1 MKLRPVE
8 ILLLICVVSGLGG
21 CANQQP
27 IRDFETG
34 KKMLSEGKLEQGLTQ
49 IEQAAKADPEN
60 VEYRQYLF
68 KQREQVLNQLLMK
81 AETDRTNE
89 AFDDA
94 VDDYKRV
101 QTFDPN
107 NARANDGLALVQAD
121 KGRKQQ
127 LADALALFNKG
138 NVQGAMDKLRP
149 VLAENPKLHEALVL
163 RKRIEE
169 KNAENHSVSALPAIQ
184 SAFQKTISLE
194 FKDAGLKSVFDVI
207 SRVSGLNF
215 VFDKDIK
222 PDLKA
227 NIFVKNTT
235 IENAIRLLLITN
247 QLAQEVL
254 NENTII
260 IYPDTPAKN
269 GTYQQQMVKSFYLAN
284 ADVKKTL
291 DMVKTILKAKDVFI
305 DERKNLLVLRDTPEV
320 IRLAEKLI
328 ATQDLPDAEVELEV
342 EILEIN
348 TSRLQNLGLQFPQ
361 QVSAGLGTSATT
373 TGAFTLNQWKNRDGN
388 FLNFKVTD
396 PAMALNLKK
405 IDTDTTLL
413 ANPRIRVKD
422 REKANIH
429 IGQRLPVLTT
439 VSTAGVGSAESVS
452 YIEVGLKLDVEP
464 SIRLDDEVDMKVKL
478 EVSSVNQTIT
488 LASGTQVYQLGTRN
502 ADTVLRLKDGETQ
515 VLAGLIQNDA
525 TSTVNKVPGFG
536 DVPLIGRLFSN
547 DSNNKQKT
555 DLVLLITPHV
565 IRNMT
570 RPDELSSQFASGT
583 ESAIGSAPKTTP
595 LVVSV
600 QVDVM
605 SAAPAK
611 FADSTPHVSL
621 PAPALP
627 ASSVN
632 APATMSATVDAA
644 VAEPKADKPVD
655 QNDGR

>member
-1 MKLRPVE
+1 M
-8 ILLLICVVSGLGG
+8 LLLLWVAVGLGG
-21 CANQQP
+21 CANQP
-27 IRDFETG
+27 VRDFESG
-34 KKMLSEGKLEQGLTQ
+34 KKMLDEGKFEQGMAQ
-49 IEQAAKADPEN
+49 IEQAAKADPYN

-68 KQREQVLNQLLMK
+68 KQREQVVNQLLVK
-81 AETDRTNE
+81 AESERAKE

-94 VDDYKRV
+94 VSDYRRAL
-101 QTFDPN
+101 TIDPN
-107 NARANDGLALVQAD
+107 NPRASGGLELVQAD

-127 LADALALFNKG
+127 LAEASALFNKG
-138 NVQGAMDKLRP
+138 SMEGALEKLRP
-149 VLAENPKLHEALVL
+149 VLAENPKLHEALL
-163 RKRIEE
+163 LQKKIEE
-169 KNAENHSVSALPAIQ
+169 KNAENHSASASPVIQ
-184 SAFQKTISLE
+184 SALRKTISLE

-222 PDLKA
+222 PELKA

-247 QLAQEVL
+247 QLAQEAL

-260 IYPDTPAKN
+260 IYPDTAAKN
-269 GTYQQQMVKSFYLAN
+269 GTYQQQVVKSFYLAN

-291 DMVKTILKAKDVFI
+291 DMIKTILKTKDVFI

-361 QVSAGLGTSATT
+361 QVSAGVGTA
-373 TGAFTLNQWKNRDGN
+373 GAFTLNQWNNRSDSFVN
-388 FLNFKVTD
+388 LKVTD
-396 PAMALNLKK
+396 PALALNLKK

-429 IGQRLPVLTT
+429 IGQRLPVMTT
-439 VSTAGVGSAESVS
+439 VSTAGVGSAETVS
-452 YIEVGLKLDVEP
+452 YIDVGLKLDVEP

-488 LASGTQVYQLGTRN
+488 LTSGTQVYQLGTRN

-525 TSTVNKVPGFG
+525 SSTVNKVPGLG
-536 DVPLIGRLFSN
+536 DVPLFGRLFSN
-547 DSNNKQKT
+547 DNNNKQKT

-570 RPDELSSQFASGT
+570 RPDELSNQFASGT
-583 ESAIGSAPKTTP
+583 DSAIGSAPKATSP
-595 LVVSV
+595 VVSV
-600 QVDVM
+600 QVDVV
-605 SAAPAK
+605 PAVPVK
-611 FADSTPHVSL
+611 PVDSTPPVSS
-621 PAPALP
+621 P
-627 ASSVN
+627 V
-632 APATMSATVDAA
+632 PATPVSSANATATPVTT
-644 VAEPKADKPVD
+644 VAEPKSNQTVD
-655 QNDGR
+655 PNLAQ

>member
-1 MKLRPVE
+1 MKLRPVG
-8 ILLLICVVSGLGG
+8 ILLLLWVVSGLGG

-27 IRDFETG
+27 IRDFESG
-34 KKMLSEGKLEQGLTQ
+34 KKMLSEGRLEQGMAQ

-68 KQREQVLNQLLMK
+68 KQREQVVNQLLLK
-81 AETDRTNE
+81 AETERTNE

-94 VDDYKRV
+94 VADYKRV
-101 QTFDPN
+101 QTIDPN
-107 NARANDGLALVQAD
+107 NQRANDGLAQVQGD

-127 LADALALFNKG
+127 LAEALALFDKG
-138 NVQGAMDKLRP
+138 NVEGAMAKLRP
-149 VLAENPKLHEALVL
+149 VLAENPKLREALAL
-163 RKRIEE
+163 QKRIEE
-169 KNAENHSVSALPAIQ
+169 KNAENHSVSASPAIQ
-184 SAFQKTISLE
+184 SALKKTISLE
-194 FKDAGLKSVFDVI
+194 FRDAGLKSVFDVI

-235 IENAIRLLLITN
+235 IENAIRLLLVTN

-254 NENTII
+254 SENTII
-260 IYPDTPAKN
+260 IYPDTAAKN
-269 GTYQQQMVKSFYLAN
+269 GTYQQQVVKSFYLAN

-291 DMVKTILKAKDVFI
+291 DMVKTILKTKDVFI

-348 TSRLQNLGLQFPQ
+348 TSRLQNLGLQLPQ
-361 QVSAGLGTSATT
+361 QISAGVGTA
-373 TGAFTLNQWKNRDGN
+373 GAFTLNQWRNRDN
-388 FLNFKVTD
+388 SFVNLKVTD
-396 PAMALNLKK
+396 PAVALNLKK

-488 LASGTQVYQLGTRN
+488 LTSGTQVYQLGTRN

-547 DSNNKQKT
+547 DNNNKQKT

-570 RPDELSSQFASGT
+570 RPDELSNQFASGT
-583 ESAIGSAPKTTP
+583 DSAIGSAPRTTP
-595 LVVSV
+595 PAVSV
-600 QVDVM
+600 QVDVVPV
-605 SAAPAK
+605 APAK
-611 FADSTPHVSL
+611 SADSTP
-621 PAPALP
+621 PASSSVPAMP

-632 APATMSATVDAA
+632 AAATLEAT
-644 VAEPKADKPVD
+644 VAEPKTDKPVD
-655 QNDGR
+655 PNDGR

>member
-1 MKLRPVE
+1 MVA
-8 ILLLICVVSGLGG
+8 GLGG

-34 KKMLSEGKLEQGLTQ
+34 KKMLSEGKPEQGMAQ
-49 IEQAAKADPEN
+49 IEQAAKADPGN

-68 KQREQVLNQLLMK
+68 KQREREVNQLLVK
-81 AETDRTNE
+81 AESERVNG

-94 VDDYKRV
+94 VSDYKRV
-101 QTFDPN
+101 LIIDPN
-107 NARANDGLALVQAD
+107 NPRASDGIDLVQGD

-138 NVQGAMDKLRP
+138 NLEGAMEKLRP
-149 VLAENPKLHEALVL
+149 ILSENPNLQEAKVL
-163 RKRIEE
+163 QKRIEE
-169 KNAENHSVSALPAIQ
+169 KNAEERSVSASPVLT
-184 SAFQKTISLE
+184 SALKKNISLE

-227 NIFVKNTT
+227 NIFVKNTS
-235 IENAIRLLLITN
+235 IENAIRLLLVTN

-260 IYPDTPAKN
+260 IYPDTPAKT
-269 GTYQQQMVKSFYLAN
+269 GTYKQQIVKSFYLAN

-291 DMVKTILKAKDVFI
+291 DMVKTILKVKDAFI
-305 DERKNLLVLRDTPEV
+305 DERRNMLVLRDTPEV

-328 ATQDLPDAEVELEV
+328 SSQDLPDPEVELEV

-361 QVSAGLGTSATT
+361 QVSAGVGTA
-373 TGAFTLNQWKNRDGN
+373 GAFTLSQWRNRNDGFVN
-388 FLNFKVTD
+388 LKVTD
-396 PAMALNLKK
+396 PALALNLKK

-422 REKANIH
+422 KEKAKIH

-439 VSTAGVGSAESVS
+439 VSTAGVGSAETVS
-452 YIEVGLKLDVEP
+452 YIDVGLKLDVEP

-488 LASGTQVYQLGTRN
+488 LASGTQVYALGTRN

-515 VLAGLIQNDA
+515 VLAGLLQNDA

-547 DSNNKQKT
+547 DNNSKQKT

-570 RPDELSSQFASGT
+570 RPDDLSSQFASGT
-583 ESAIGSAPKTTP
+583 DSAIGSAPKVKP
-595 LVVSV
+595 QVVSV
-600 QVDVM
+600 QVDVVPTVPAR
-605 SAAPAK
+605 AA
-611 FADSTPHVSL
+611 DLTPPPVSL
-621 PAPALP
+621 PVPAQQP
-627 ASSVN
+627 ASSAN
-632 APATMSATVDAA
+632 ATATMDAVPDAA
-644 VAEPKADKPVD
+644 VAEPKTDKPLD
-655 QNDGR
+655 PNDGR

>member
-1 MKLRPVE
+1 LKLRPVG
-8 ILLLICVVSGLGG
+8 ILLLLWVVSGLGG

-27 IRDFETG
+27 IRDFESG
-34 KKMLSEGKLEQGLTQ
+34 KKMLSEGRLEQGMAQ

-68 KQREQVLNQLLMK
+68 KQREQVVNQLLLK
-81 AETDRTNE
+81 AETERTNE

-94 VDDYKRV
+94 VADYKRV
-101 QTFDPN
+101 QTIDPN
-107 NARANDGLALVQAD
+107 NQRANDGLAQVQGD

-127 LADALALFNKG
+127 LAEALALFDKG
-138 NVQGAMDKLRP
+138 NVEGAMAKLRP
-149 VLAENPKLHEALVL
+149 VLAENPKLREALAL
-163 RKRIEE
+163 QKRIEE
-169 KNAENHSVSALPAIQ
+169 KNAENHSVSASPAIQ
-184 SAFQKTISLE
+184 SALKKTISLE
-194 FKDAGLKSVFDVI
+194 FRDAGLKSVFDVI

-235 IENAIRLLLITN
+235 IENAIRLLLVTN

-254 NENTII
+254 SENTII
-260 IYPDTPAKN
+260 IYPDTAAKN
-269 GTYQQQMVKSFYLAN
+269 GTYQQQVVKSFYLAN

-291 DMVKTILKAKDVFI
+291 DMVKTILKTKDVFI

-348 TSRLQNLGLQFPQ
+348 TSRLQNLGLQLPQ
-361 QVSAGLGTSATT
+361 QISAGVGTA
-373 TGAFTLNQWKNRDGN
+373 GAFTLNQWRNRDN
-388 FLNFKVTD
+388 SFVNLKVTD
-396 PAMALNLKK
+396 PAVALNLKK

-488 LASGTQVYQLGTRN
+488 LTSGTQVYQLGTRN

-547 DSNNKQKT
+547 DNNNKQKT

-570 RPDELSSQFASGT
+570 RPDELSNQFASGT
-583 ESAIGSAPKTTP
+583 DSAIGSAPRTTP
-595 LVVSV
+595 PAVSV
-600 QVDVM
+600 QVDVVPV
-605 SAAPAK
+605 APAK
-611 FADSTPHVSL
+611 SADSTP
-621 PAPALP
+621 PASSSVPAMP

-632 APATMSATVDAA
+632 AAATLEAT
-644 VAEPKADKPVD
+644 VAEPKTDKPVD
-655 QNDGR
+655 PNDGR